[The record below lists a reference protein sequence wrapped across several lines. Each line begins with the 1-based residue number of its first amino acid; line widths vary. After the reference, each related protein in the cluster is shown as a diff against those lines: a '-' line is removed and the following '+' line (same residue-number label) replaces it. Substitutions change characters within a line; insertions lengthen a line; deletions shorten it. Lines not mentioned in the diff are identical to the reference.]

1 MQSFLDILSFSLSIT
16 APISIVLFLGIFL
29 RRMQLIDQPFIETGS
44 KLVFTVT
51 LPALLFFNISQAGF
65 EQSAN
70 FPLIITGLVVTFI
83 TWIILELLAAKF
95 IIKDQDRGVVVQ
107 GGFRSNMGVFGLAY
121 CFNAYGNE
129 GLVTASL
136 YMAAVTILFNILSI
150 MTLNRALKKN
160 QGFKKTLTGIVK
172 NPLILAILCAL
183 PFSYFSIK
191 LPDFTLKTGEYFA
204 NLTLPLALLCI
215 GASLDFRAMRQDF
228 LQAFIAGAAKLF
240 LVPALMMLI
249 AIALGF
255 RGLELGVLLLM
266 ASAPTAAASYA
277 MVKSLGGNAALA
289 ANIIVITT
297 TSSLF
302 TTSAAIMI
310 MSHFNFI

>member
-1 MQSFLDILSFSLSIT
+1 MQNFLEILSFSLSIT
-16 APISIVLFLGIFL
+16 APISIVLFLGILL

-51 LPALLFFNISQAGF
+51 LPALLFFNISQASF

-70 FPLIITGLVVTFI
+70 FPLIITGLVVTFV

-183 PFSYFSIK
+183 PFSYFSIS

-215 GASLDFRAMRQDF
+215 GASLDFRAMRHDF
-228 LQAFIAGAAKLF
+228 LQAFIASAAKLF
-240 LVPALMMLI
+240 LVPVLMMLI

-255 RGLELGVLLLM
+255 RELELGVLLLM

-277 MVKSLGGNAALA
+277 MVKSLGGNASLA

-297 TSSLF
+297 LGSLF
-302 TTSAAIMI
+302 TTSAGIMI